1 MDINKEVADVIP
13 AMDDKEEK
21 VIEEKVGERLA
32 RKQEQVK
39 QMFIQH
45 YKVPE
50 DAEYLDTL
58 VEREM
63 ASAKTFDKLLKQK
76 KKYRELATTTTKTD
90 APPKGDPADQTEVK
104 NSFEKLRTVEKQKA
118 TTEFLQGLVKDYPDR
133 FKDKESVTEAYK
145 KIMAEYKESGDETRR
160 EDFIANFKKAFKVSH
175 SDIYEEE
182 IKKEE
187 RKRLLE
193 EDVDL
198 HNIVGDKPQSGKGE
212 RKFLKNTKINPAKD
226 WFQKKS

>member
-1 MDINKEVADVIP
+1 MLKEIADIIP

-21 VIEEKVGERLA
+21 AIEEKVGERLA

-39 QMFIQH
+39 QMFVQH

-50 DAEYLDTL
+50 DAEYLNTL

-63 ASAKTFDKLLKQK
+63 ASARTFDKLLKQK
-76 KKYRELATTTTKTD
+76 KKYREIATTKPDATPPGGD
-90 APPKGDPADQTEVK
+90 APENKTEIK
-104 NSFEKLRTVEKQKA
+104 NSFDKLRGLEKEKA

-145 KIMAEYKESGDETRR
+145 KIMGEYKESGDETRR
-160 EDFIANFKKAFKVSH
+160 EDFIANFKKAFKVSF

-182 IKKEE
+182 IKTEE

-193 EDVDL
+193 GDVDL
-198 HNIVGDKPQSGKGE
+198 HNIVGDKPSGEKGE
-212 RKFLKNTKINPAKD
+212 RRFLKNTKINPSKD